1 MGLWITLGTCVSL
14 SIKEVDGPLAAALRV
29 IVGLYNVSRP
39 FIDPTQDC
47 AADHFSIV
55 KGFIVNRYCLRII
68 KAIEVASMLW

>member
-1 MGLWITLGTCVSL
+1 MLWDYESPLGPVFHCQSRRWMDP
-14 SIKEVDGPLAAALRV
+14 SCCLRV
-29 IVGLYNVSRP
+29 IVGLYNFSRP

-68 KAIEVASMLW
+68 KAIEVASML